1 MRTPTRRVPGFSV
14 PSLFLHSSRSTE
26 KAAILASPERIEG
39 RSLTGWGTLARPR
52 QLGSDTYGP
61 VA

>member
-1 MRTPTRRVPGFSV
+1 V